1 MKISYGSINGLNPL
15 NFKNGN
21 NENLRIEN
29 EIYLSLEI
37 YYCGDSL
44 YVFLKFE
51 GKKNILVLKLLPLGL
66 AT

>member
-15 NFKNGN
+15 DFKNGN

-37 YYCGDSL
+37 YYCGDSFHVL
-44 YVFLKFE
+44 LKFE